1 MFPSHDPREDSVK
14 SFESKENEV
23 GVGVGQKGPG
33 MRRDHQSRIFQ
44 LSSEAAASE

>member
-23 GVGVGQKGPG
+23 GVGWGGGGGGAK
-33 MRRDHQSRIFQ
+33 RARD
-44 LSSEAAASE
+44 ET

>member
-23 GVGVGQKGPG
+23 GVGGVGGGGAK
-33 MRRDHQSRIFQ
+33 RARD
-44 LSSEAAASE
+44 ET

>member
-23 GVGVGQKGPG
+23 GVGVGGGQKGPG

-44 LSSEAAASE
+44 LSSEAAA